1 MFGSDRESDG
11 NVIFERGTIS
21 FFGRILGEDAQVTGH
36 FTGEC
41 TRPERGRP
49 FTCTEEH
56 VWHLEDGRLLKL
68 TVTFLTGDDFP
79 IRYTGI
85 LLDPPGLRLG
95 VTQRRGR

>member
-49 FTCTEEH
+49 FTCIEEYI
-56 VWHLEDGRLLKL
+56 WHIEDGRLLKYTAIYL
-68 TVTFLTGDDFP
+68 GTDPFP
-79 IRYTGI
+79 IPYTGV

-95 VTQRRGR
+95 VRQLRR

>member
-68 TVTFLTGDDFP
+68 SATYVGGGFP
-79 IRYTGI
+79 TPYTGI

-95 VTQRRGR
+95 ANRRGR